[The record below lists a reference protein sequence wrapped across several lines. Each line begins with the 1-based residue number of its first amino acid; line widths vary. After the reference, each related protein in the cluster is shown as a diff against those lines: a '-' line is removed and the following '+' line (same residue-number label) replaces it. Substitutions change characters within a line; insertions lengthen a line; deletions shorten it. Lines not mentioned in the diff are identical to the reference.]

1 MGKEVLV
8 LQEHGN
14 ILRNLP
20 IMFTYLPAWVIEFAI
35 LLGIL
40 GTSALICFIADFI
53 VSLYGKE

>member
-1 MGKEVLV
+1 ML
-8 LQEHGN
+8 
-14 ILRNLP
+14 
-20 IMFTYLPAWVIEFAI
+20 TYLPAWLLEFVI

>member
-1 MGKEVLV
+1 MTTYPSWLIELV
-8 LQEHGN
+8 
-14 ILRNLP
+14 
-20 IMFTYLPAWVIEFAI
+20 I

>member
-14 ILRNLP
+14 ILRSFQL
-20 IMFTYLPAWVIEFAI
+20 MLTYPSWLIELAI